1 MKTKLNIVI
10 TFCAAAA
17 LALLASCQGS
27 LAEKDDTPK
36 TVTVGGSISIASAVP
51 SSVAEALKNAASN
64 TGSSRTATSSLSTE
78 GKEVSFSVDADK
90 YETTVD
96 ETGLETKKLID
107 GSTCYGTVNTNTL
120 TYSIPLTSEGEWK
133 VTAILY
139 VNSIAV
145 LESIETVTV
154 ESVDEPITKDMVLK
168 PSGWS
173 NEINGS
179 VDLTISDQTGKI
191 SKVRYCGTVLTGRTQ
206 NPNFFE
212 EERTADFTNGTAKIQ
227 QDDVNSNCY
236 EVTFFFE
243 DANGNIVFRCKES
256 VAVFSGFTTDTW
268 FGNSTY
274 FKQKNDGS
282 ASFAITDS
290 ALQSY
295 GTQTVP
301 NSQYVLYSYYDE
313 TIGDSGDTHETG
325 YRYWLA
331 DSADTAYKEIA
342 GDTFQ
347 TTTSYNSF
355 TFDADGNVYLLN
367 LDEENSQHN
376 IYSSNQEWS
385 AVSIEY
391 NSSMSCIII
400 DRKTNALY
408 SDIMRNEFYLFENL
422 VSTRDTTSK
431 KYEIETNA
439 VGDTS
444 LTTSVFAVYDNVLY
458 IPQIVSVDNTPAL
471 KLLKADMT
479 TATYS
484 DDDAKYTLTLAA
496 ADAIDVS
503 LSDIT
508 LSNSATISDAL
519 YQDGAVYM
527 LLRDVSTNNSN
538 GFYSRGAVIRY
549 DVKFGTVAKTGWS
562 DKSVQNEDMDE
573 NYKMYAFTNDGE
585 QLYKTH
591 DEANNTYSDPLTV
604 SPLDYI
610 VYDSSNESNN
620 QLFKEKFPSF
630 YSPNAGTN
638 TLSDSAFYG
647 PEKFIAI
654 KPKKLVISDEGLC
667 FYTNGDGIWSYKNV
681 NRAVTVDL
689 ESFAIESTSTTAATF
704 EADLSGSYNSTNIPC
719 AGSGFLEGRSDI
731 TENELHYNSGKINI
745 RTNGTCFYL
754 GIKEGQE

>member
-268 FGNSTY
+268 FGTSTY
-274 FKQKNDGS
+274 FKQKTDGS

-295 GTQTVP
+295 GTEIVP
-301 NSQYVLYSYYDE
+301 NTKTVLYDYDSTNGYTYYLTDDASE
-313 TIGDSGDTHETG
+313 TPD
-325 YRYWLA
+325 A
-331 DSADTAYKEIA
+331 ATATEA
-342 GDTFQ
+342 
-347 TTTSYNSF
+347 NSF
-355 TFDADGNVYLLN
+355 FFDADGNAYFLSHN
-367 LDEENSQHN
+367 AENNQYIIS
-376 IYSSNQEWS
+376 SSNQEWS
-385 AVSIEY
+385 DVSIAQTGSLFSTEG
-391 NSSMSCIII
+391 III

-484 DDDAKYTLTLAA
+484 DDDGKYTLTLAA
-496 ADAIDVS
+496 TDAIDVP

-508 LSNSATISDAL
+508 LSSKATISDAL
-519 YQDGAVYM
+519 YQDGAVYL
-527 LLRDVSTNNSN
+527 LLRDVNTGISSKQT
-538 GFYSRGAVIRY
+538 SRGAVVRY

-562 DKSVQNEDMDE
+562 NDKVLSSDMDE

-591 DEANNTYSDPLTV
+591 DEAASTYSDPLII
-604 SPLDYI
+604 SGADYFEK
-610 VYDSSNESNN
+610 YTDSSSGQVET
-620 QLFKEKFPSF
+620 LFNTKFPSF
-630 YSPNAGTN
+630 YAPNAGSQ

-647 PEKFIAI
+647 PQRFIAI

-681 NRAVTVDL
+681 NRVVTVDL
-689 ESFAIESTSTTAATF
+689 ERFAIESTSPTAATF
-704 EADLSGSYNSTNIPC
+704 EEDLSGSYNSTNIPC

-731 TENELHYNSGKINI
+731 TTNELYYNSGSLNI
-745 RTNGTCFYL
+745 RTTGICFYL